1 MTAAPALEAFGGRA
15 ERRMIR
21 DLALAPMKRFEH
33 LLNLKN
39 LQGDST
45 GYIKVFSGERI
56 EKASSLSIAIAPGM
70 RYFNI
75 HIIPDAAYRIPRYLF
90 EGMLTSRGSQVS
102 MDLFPDVDAVMN
114 IDDLKSRFD
123 SVRQIYDEARRNENL
138 RFENSRQIHMRAFA
152 SPFFLCIFGAPETA
166 LPALEDYA
174 DRYFDAWLG
183 LYEDPVAVTPE
194 EAETTRARRAHMART
209 LIAEDPDRHMVV
221 QIYGE
226 ETTSAIEEA
235 NML

>member
-1 MTAAPALEAFGGRA
+1 MSDAVTLETFAKRIEDRIVLELALE
-15 ERRMIR
+15 
-21 DLALAPMKRFEH
+21 PMTRFEH
-33 LLNLKN
+33 LLDLKN
-39 LQGDST
+39 LNGQST
-45 GYIKVFSGERI
+45 GYIKVFSADRI
-56 EKASSLSIAIAPGM
+56 EKASSLSIDIAPGM

-75 HIIPDAAYRIPRYLF
+75 HVIPDPGHRVPRYLF

-114 IDDLKSRFD
+114 VAYLKANFD
-123 SVRQIYDEARRNENL
+123 SVNKIYDEARQNEHLN
-138 RFENSRQIHMRAFA
+138 FENSRQMHMRAFA
-152 SPFFLCIFGAPETA
+152 SPFFLCIFDAPQDA
-166 LPALEDYA
+166 LSDLEAYA
-174 DRYFDAWLG
+174 GRYLDEWLT
-183 LYEDPVAVTPE
+183 LFNAAEPVAPE
-194 EAETTRARRAHMART
+194 EAEKTRERRAHMART